1 MVVVRMSRQGSKT
14 RPFYRIVAADKR
26 RARDGRFIELL
37 GTYDPRTKDF
47 RLDAERFAHWVGV
60 GAQPS
65 DTLASLIR
73 RQRRAAK
80 AAAAGTPGQAGQTA
94 KA

>member
-1 MVVVRMSRQGSKT
+1 MVVVRMSRQGSKK

-37 GTYDPRTKDF
+37 GTYDPRTKSF
-47 RLDAERFAHWVGV
+47 KLDAERYGHWLKH
-60 GAQPS
+60 GAQAS
-65 DTLASLIR
+65 ETVASLIR
-73 RQRRAAK
+73 RQAR
-80 AAAAGTPGQAGQTA
+80 AAAATA

>member
-1 MVVVRMSRQGSKT
+1 MVVVRMTRQGSKK

-26 RARDGRFIELL
+26 RPRDGRFIELL

-47 RLDAERFAHWVGV
+47 RLDADRYEHWLKH
-60 GAQPS
+60 GAQ
-65 DTLASLIR
+65 ASETVSSLVKR
-73 RQRRAAK
+73 TKK
-80 AAAAGTPGQAGQTA
+80 AAAAAA

>member
-1 MVVVRMSRQGSKT
+1 MVVVRMSRQGSKK

-37 GTYDPRTKDF
+37 GTYDPRTKAF
-47 RLDAERFAHWVGV
+47 VLDADRYGHWLKV
-60 GAQPS
+60 GAQAS
-65 DTLASLIR
+65 DTVASLVR
-73 RQRRAAK
+73 RQKRT
-80 AAAAGTPGQAGQTA
+80 AAAAP

>member
-1 MVVVRMSRQGSKT
+1 MVVVRMSRQGSKK

-47 RLDAERFAHWVGV
+47 RLDAERYGHWLQHGAH
-60 GAQPS
+60 AS
-65 DTLASLIR
+65 DTVASLVR
-73 RQRRAAK
+73 RQVRAAAAAAK
-80 AAAAGTPGQAGQTA
+80 A
-94 KA
+94 

>member
-1 MVVVRMSRQGSKT
+1 MAVVVRMSRQGAKK

-26 RARDGRFIELL
+26 RARDGRFLELL
-37 GTYDPRTKDF
+37 GTYDPGTKDF
-47 RLDAERFAHWVGV
+47 KLDADRYGHWVKH

-65 DTLASLIR
+65 ATVASLIR
-73 RQRRAAK
+73 RQARAAK
-80 AAAAGTPGQAGQTA
+80 AAAAGTPA